1 LNKIFTRG
9 LPAGASRVI
18 FGCMTNAP
26 IPKTPIKMPSAL
38 LPELE
43 RARELLA
50 PVGPVL
56 ERLESD
62 PTLGAAL
69 DKVLVCS
76 PFFVDSA
83 CRDGQLLEQLI
94 DSQSLVRPMDRSA
107 LSAEL
112 DQLLRDAPDEATA
125 MVVLRRMRRREW
137 MRLAWREIADS
148 SRVMDTL
155 AELTDAADIL
165 IRGALDFANRSLV
178 ARHGVPRGA
187 DGEAQELM
195 VFGMGKLGGGELNY
209 SSDIDLVFV
218 YPESGETDGD
228 RCISSEAYFTRLGQA
243 LIRLL
248 DQKTPEGFVFRVD
261 MRLRPFGDS
270 GPLVCTEAAFENYL
284 QQHGRDWERY
294 AYVKARALTGKDEG
308 ELLRKDVLRPFV
320 FRRYLDYGV
329 FESLRSMKG
338 MIEREVERRELQGN
352 VKLGSGGIR
361 EIEFIAQVFQLL
373 RGGSVPVLQQRSL
386 VPVLGHLIELG
397 MLEKPLGEG
406 LIASYRFLRRLENL
420 LQARADEQTHDLP
433 VSELER
439 ARLAFAMGYE
449 NWSSLAR
456 DVASNREFVQAC
468 FEKVVLAGE
477 KPAKERGD
485 EPLDG
490 LWDGSLG
497 GRAAS
502 ELLDSLGMKH
512 SEQLLATLA
521 GLRDSNLYRRLDET
535 GRQRLD
541 TLVPRVLRAVTGLEN
556 PDKALA
562 RMAGVLQSVGRR
574 SAYFALLNENP
585 GALERLARI
594 CGHSDMLAKQVAEH
608 PLLLDEL
615 LDPRIFE
622 TPPDRE
628 QLNADLA
635 QRVLRLDQDD
645 EEAYAEA
652 LRQFQR
658 AAVFRIALAD
668 MGGVLPLMKISDRLT
683 DLAEIILD
691 RALSLAWK
699 KMCARYGQ
707 PTFSEDGET
716 GLAGFAIAAYGK
728 LGGLE
733 LGYGSDLD
741 LVFLHDSRGDAQLTD
756 GARSI
761 ANDVFFARLATRL
774 VNLISMPTTSGVLYE
789 VDMRLRPSGNAG
801 LMVGSLKAF
810 ERYQVQEAWT
820 WEHQALLRS
829 RAVAGS
835 ESVRGEFERIRR
847 LVLTEH
853 VRREGLCK
861 EVTDMRERMR
871 TELSAGDEALFDLK
885 QDSGGI
891 ADIEFLVQY
900 LVLAHAKHHPQLL
913 TYSDNIRQLEGL
925 VEAGIISET
934 DALGLK
940 QAYLVFRG
948 ALHEASLSGRKGAV
962 DVSMFT
968 ADRQLV
974 QDCWR
979 RLMVPA

>member
-1 LNKIFTRG
+1 M
-9 LPAGASRVI
+9 PAGASRVI
-18 FGCMTNAP
+18 FLCMSDAP
-26 IPKTPIKMPSAL
+26 TPKTPFAVPPGLK
-38 LPELE
+38 PELA
-43 RARELLA
+43 RAWELLA
-50 PVGPVL
+50 PVSSVL
-56 ERLESD
+56 EPLAAD
-62 PTLGAAL
+62 PAQGAIL

-76 PFFVDSA
+76 PFFVDS
-83 CRDGQLLEQLI
+83 CRRDSQLLEQLI
-94 DSQSLVRPMDRSA
+94 DSQSLSRPMDRSA
-107 LSAEL
+107 LREEL
-112 DQLLRDAPDEATA
+112 YRALGDAPDEATA
-125 MVVLRRMRRREW
+125 MAVLRRMRRREW
-137 MRLAWREIADS
+137 MRLAWREIADTS
-148 SRVMDTL
+148 EVMDTL
-155 AELTDAADIL
+155 GELTDAADIL
-165 IRGALDFANRSLV
+165 IRGAMDFAGRSLRG
-178 ARHGVPRGA
+178 RHGVPRNAGG
-187 DGEAQELM
+187 DAQELT

-218 YPESGETDGD
+218 YPQAGETDGE
-228 RCISSEAYFTRLGQA
+228 RCISNEAYFTRLGQA

-248 DQKTPEGFVFRVD
+248 DQKTAEGFVFRVD

-294 AYVKARALTGKDEG
+294 AYVKARALTGQGEG
-308 ELLRKDVLRPFV
+308 EWLRKQVLRPFV
-320 FRRYLDYGV
+320 FRKYLDYGV

-386 VPVLGHLIELG
+386 VPVLGHLVGLG
-397 MLEKPLGEG
+397 MLEKSLGEG

-420 LQARADEQTHDLP
+420 IQARADEQTHDLP

-449 NWSSLAR
+449 SWSGLAR
-456 DVASNREFVQAC
+456 EVASQRGFVQAC

-477 KPAKERGD
+477 RPATGQGD

-497 GRAAS
+497 GKAAS
-502 ELLDSLGMKH
+502 ELLESLGMNN
-512 SEQLLATLA
+512 SEALLATLA

-541 TLVPRVLRAVTGLEN
+541 TLVPRVLRAVTALEN

-594 CGHSDMLAKQVAEH
+594 CGHSDMLSGQIAEH

-628 QLNADLA
+628 QMNADLA
-635 QRVLRLDQDD
+635 QRFLRLDQDD

-691 RALSLAWK
+691 CALSQAWK
-699 KMCARYGQ
+699 QMCARYGQ
-707 PTFSEDGET
+707 PTFSEHGET
-716 GLAGFAIAAYGK
+716 VLAGFAIAAYGK

-741 LVFLHDSRGDAQLTD
+741 LVFLHDSRGDAQVTD
-756 GARSI
+756 GSRSI
-761 ANDVFFARLATRL
+761 SNDVFFARLATRL
-774 VNLISMPTTSGVLYE
+774 VNLISMPTPSGVLYE

-853 VRREGLCK
+853 VRRENLCK
-861 EVTDMRERMR
+861 EVTEMRERMR
-871 TELSAGDEALFDLK
+871 TELSAGDEAVFDLK
-885 QDSGGI
+885 QDPGGV

-900 LVLAHAKHHPQLL
+900 LVLAHANYHPQLL

-925 VEAGIISET
+925 VDAKVMSEA
-934 DALGLK
+934 DASGLK
-940 QAYLVFRG
+940 QAYLAFRG
-948 ALHEASLSGRKGAV
+948 ALHEASLAGRKGTV
-962 DVSMFT
+962 NIDSFCT
-968 ADRQLV
+968 ERKLV

>member
-1 LNKIFTRG
+1 MSDAPNPMTPLAVPPG
-9 LPAGASRVI
+9 L
-18 FGCMTNAP
+18 
-26 IPKTPIKMPSAL
+26 K
-38 LPELE
+38 PELE
-43 RARELLA
+43 RARELLT
-50 PVGPVL
+50 PVAQVL

-62 PTLGAAL
+62 PSLAATL

-76 PFFVDSA
+76 PFFVDS
-83 CRDGQLLEQLI
+83 CRRDSALLDQLL
-94 DSQSLVRPMDRSA
+94 DSQSLVRPMDRAA
-107 LSAEL
+107 LREEL
-112 DQLLRDAPDEATA
+112 QRLLLEAPDETSA
-125 MVVLRRMRRREW
+125 MAILRRMRRREW
-137 MRLAWREIADS
+137 MRLAWREIANTS
-148 SRVMDTL
+148 EVMDTL
-155 AELTDAADIL
+155 GELTDAADIL
-165 IRGALDFANRSLV
+165 IRGAMDFASRSLS
-178 ARHGVPRGA
+178 ARHGVPRNRDGA
-187 DGEAQELM
+187 AQELT

-218 YPESGETDGD
+218 YPQGGETDGE
-228 RCISSEAYFTRLGQA
+228 RRISNEAYFTRLGQA

-308 ELLRKDVLRPFV
+308 ELLRKHVLRPFV
-320 FRRYLDYGV
+320 FRKYLDYGV
-329 FESLRSMKG
+329 FESLRGMKG

-386 VPVLGHLIELG
+386 VPVLGNLVELG
-397 MLEKPLGEG
+397 MLEKPLGKG
-406 LIASYRFLRRLENL
+406 LISAYRFLRRLENL
-420 LQARADEQTHDLP
+420 IQARADEQTHDLP
-433 VSELER
+433 VSEPER

-449 NWSSLAR
+449 NWGSLAQ
-456 DVASNREFVQAC
+456 DVASRREFVQAC
-468 FEKVVLAGE
+468 FEKLVLAGE
-477 KPAKERGD
+477 RPATGQGE
-485 EPLDG
+485 ESLDG

-497 GRAAS
+497 GTAAIQ
-502 ELLDSLGMKH
+502 LLDSLGMKN
-512 SEQLLATLA
+512 SDALLGTLA

-541 TLVPRVLRAVTGLEN
+541 TLVPRVLRAVTALEN
-556 PDKALA
+556 PDEALA
-562 RMAGVLQSVGRR
+562 RMTGVLQSVGRR

-594 CGHSDMLAKQVAEH
+594 CGHSDMLSKQIAEH

-622 TPPDRE
+622 TPPDRD
-628 QLNADLA
+628 QMNVDLA
-635 QRVLRLDQDD
+635 QRFLRLDQDD
-645 EEAYAEA
+645 EETYAEA
-652 LRQFQR
+652 MRQFQR

-668 MGGVLPLMKISDRLT
+668 MSGVLPLMKISDRLT
-683 DLAEIILD
+683 ELAEIILD
-691 RALSLAWK
+691 RALSQAWNQ
-699 KMCARYGQ
+699 MCARYGQ

-716 GLAGFAIAAYGK
+716 RSAGFAIIGYGK

-741 LVFLHDSRGDAQLTD
+741 LVFLHDSRGDAQVTD
-756 GARSI
+756 GSRSI
-761 ANDVFFARLATRL
+761 SNDVFFARLATRL

-835 ESVRGEFERIRR
+835 QTVRGEFERIRR
-847 LVLTEH
+847 LVLSEH
-853 VRREGLCK
+853 VRRENLCK
-861 EVTDMRERMR
+861 EVTEMRERMR
-871 TELSAGDEALFDLK
+871 TELSAGDSALFDLK
-885 QDSGGI
+885 QDSGGV

-900 LVLAHAKHHPQLL
+900 LVLAHAKQHPQLL

-925 VEAGIISET
+925 VDAGVMGEA
-934 DALGLK
+934 DASGLK
-940 QAYLVFRG
+940 QAYLAFRA
-948 ALHEASLSGRKGAV
+948 ALHEASLSGRKGTV
-962 DVSMFT
+962 DAGLFSGER
-968 ADRQLV
+968 ALV
-974 QDCWR
+974 RDCWR

>member
-1 LNKIFTRG
+1 M
-9 LPAGASRVI
+9 PAG
-18 FGCMTNAP
+18 
-26 IPKTPIKMPSAL
+26 L
-38 LPELE
+38 QPELE
-43 RARELLA
+43 RAHELLA
-50 PVGPVL
+50 PVRPVL
-56 ERLESD
+56 ERLGAD
-62 PTLGAAL
+62 PCLGGDL

-76 PFFVDSA
+76 PFFVDS
-83 CRDGQLLEQLI
+83 CRRDDQLLEQLI

-107 LSAEL
+107 LRAEL
-112 DQLLRDAPDEATA
+112 DQLLRDAPDEASA
-125 MVVLRRMRRREW
+125 MTVLRRMRRREW
-137 MRLAWREIADS
+137 MRLAWREIAGTA
-148 SRVMDTL
+148 RVMDTL

-165 IRGALDFANRSLV
+165 ICGAMDFANRSLC
-178 ARHGVPRGA
+178 ARHGVPRSA
-187 DGEAQELM
+187 DGEAQELT

-218 YPESGETDGD
+218 YPEAGQTDGD
-228 RCISSEAYFTRLGQA
+228 RCISNEAYFTRLGQA

-294 AYVKARALTGKDEG
+294 AYVKARALTGQHAG
-308 ELLRKDVLRPFV
+308 ELLRREVLRPFV
-320 FRRYLDYGV
+320 FRKYLDYGV
-329 FESLRSMKG
+329 FESLRGMKG

-352 VKLGSGGIR
+352 VKLGTGGIR

-386 VPVLGHLIELG
+386 VPVLGHLVSLG
-397 MLEKPLGEG
+397 MLEKALGEG
-406 LIASYRFLRRLENL
+406 LISSYAFLRRLENL

-433 VSELER
+433 VSELECS
-439 ARLAFAMGYE
+439 RLAFGMGYE
-449 NWSSLAR
+449 NWESLAE

-477 KPAKERGD
+477 RPGIEQGD

-502 ELLDSLGMKH
+502 ELLDSLGIKH

-541 TLVPRVLRAVTGLEN
+541 TLVPRVLRAVTALDN
-556 PDKALA
+556 PEKALA
-562 RMAGVLQSVGRR
+562 RVAGVLQSVGRR

-594 CGHSDMLAKQVAEH
+594 CGHSDMLANQVAEH

-628 QLNADLA
+628 QMNADLA
-635 QRVLRLDQDD
+635 QRFLRLDQYD

-699 KMCARYGQ
+699 QMCARYGQ
-707 PTFSEDGET
+707 PTFIENGET
-716 GLAGFAIAAYGK
+716 GVAGFAIAAYGK

-756 GARSI
+756 GPRSI

-835 ESVRGEFERIRR
+835 DTVREEFERIRR

-853 VRREGLCK
+853 VRRENLCK

-871 TELSAGDEALFDLK
+871 AQLSAGDEAQFDLK

-900 LVLAHAKHHPQLL
+900 LVLAHAKSHPHLL

-925 VEAGIISET
+925 VEAAVISPA
-934 DALGLK
+934 DAAGLK
-940 QAYLVFRG
+940 QAYLAFRG
-948 ALHEASLSGRKGAV
+948 ALHKASLYGRKGAV
-962 DVSMFT
+962 DVGMFT
-968 ADRQLV
+968 PERKLV